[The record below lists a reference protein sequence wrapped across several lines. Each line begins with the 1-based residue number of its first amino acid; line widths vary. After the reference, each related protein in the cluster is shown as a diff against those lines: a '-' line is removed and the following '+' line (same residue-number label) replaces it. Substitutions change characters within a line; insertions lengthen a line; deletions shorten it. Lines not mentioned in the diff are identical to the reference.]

1 MYVLRFIH
9 IYYTPFTICICKCG
23 AALSQL
29 LLLRGAAV
37 GQHLE
42 CGLALGMGERSACG
56 AERESLRLRRTH
68 YYRPNLFFTHGQ
80 WNLSDWREL
89 GIEDKN
95 LHIDFEALVA
105 IKKQLDRPTL
115 CFANKQKNV

>member
-9 IYYTPFTICICKCG
+9 IYYLPFTICIFKCG

-56 AERESLRLRRTH
+56 AERESLRLRSGSITTMH
-68 YYRPNLFFTHGQ
+68 HNALLSTKSLLYPRPMEPERLERARNRRQEF
-80 WNLSDWREL
+80 
-89 GIEDKN
+89 K
-95 LHIDFEALVA
+95 IDFEALAA
-105 IKKQLDRPTL
+105 IKKRLVILLTL
-115 CFANKQKNV
+115 

>member
-9 IYYTPFTICICKCG
+9 IYYTPFTICIFKCG

-42 CGLALGMGERSACG
+42 CGLALGMGERHHNALLSTKSLLYPRPMEP
-56 AERESLRLRRTH
+56 ERLERARNRRQE
-68 YYRPNLFFTHGQ
+68 F
-80 WNLSDWREL
+80 
-89 GIEDKN
+89 K
-95 LHIDFEALVA
+95 IDFEALAA
-105 IKKQLDRPTL
+105 IKKRLVILLTL
-115 CFANKQKNV
+115 

>member
-1 MYVLRFIH
+1 MYVLR
-9 IYYTPFTICICKCG
+9 CG

-56 AERESLRLRRTH
+56 AERESLRPAQWIDHNYAPQRT
-68 YYRPNLFFTHGQ
+68 T
-80 WNLSDWREL
+80 
-89 GIEDKN
+89 
-95 LHIDFEALVA
+95 IDQISSL
-105 IKKQLDRPTL
+105 PT
-115 CFANKQKNV
+115 ANGT